1 MIERRGIHFDM
12 AQRIKTKH
20 TDLLAQVNQA
30 IAGISGVGLGWPVG
44 APTSASVTA
53 HKTTFDTAITATN
66 TAFNA
71 WKVAIQ
77 AENAAAL
84 VVTTDMKAIDETT
97 DLLYG
102 PSGAQKNNFGL
113 TPKGAPISPLHKL
126 IKIVVKDGIP
136 AGSILFDWEN
146 IEGATYEV
154 QWFSDS
160 AMTQMVGSAVSTS
173 SEFTIAGLTSGTQYW
188 MRVRPQRGG
197 QTAEW
202 SDPATRVAP
211 V

>member
-1 MIERRGIHFDM
+1 MSDH
-12 AQRIKTKH
+12 RIKTKH
-20 TDLLAQVNQA
+20 TDLLAQVNTA
-30 IAGISGVGLGWPVG
+30 IAGITAAGLGWPAG
-44 APTSASVTA
+44 APTLANVTA
-53 HKTTFDTAITATN
+53 HKTTFDTAMTATN

-84 VVTTDMKAIDETT
+84 VCTNDMKGIDETT
-97 DLLYG
+97 DMLYG

-113 TPKGAPISPLHKL
+113 TPKGAAIAPLHKL
-126 IKIVVKDGIP
+126 TDIKVKDGIP
-136 AGSILFDWEN
+136 ASSILFDWEN

-154 QWFSDS
+154 QWFTD
-160 AMTQMVGSAVSTS
+160 AALTQMVGSAVSTRS
-173 SEFTIAGLTSGTQYW
+173 DFTITGLTSGTQYW
-188 MRVRPQRGG
+188 MHVRPQRGG